1 MGPKGQL
8 DRLPVAHTGPILTLD
23 WSAPEGGAPGA
34 GGWIASGSLD
44 RTVKVWDLTNPH
56 FERTPTY
63 TIATQFPVRRVRWR
77 PGYECELAVTS
88 NAESGTGSMSDIA
101 DSGTIVDV
109 DMEKPEVAPVKGR
122 ADIGDAVEIWD
133 VRRGHI
139 AKWRVGGSSIE
150 GGVTGPS
157 SLSRVDRAGLRFACS
172 GKQISSFGTRTL
184 SGHNTHPG
192 RLLNLISGIHIGP
205 WTPFPVLRLRGL
217 FRTRL
222 LLWQTRRFHGRSL
235 TMTCGFYFIVY

>member
-1 MGPKGQL
+1 MRSSVI
-8 DRLPVAHTGPILTLD
+8 RLHHPAAVRTAAFSCSQACPVHAVVGLNDNGCLYRLVVVTIITLSAYPFSLSMTSRWVQNDSLTVYPSRTRVPFSRSTGPLQREVHL
-23 WSAPEGGAPGA
+23 PGA

-101 DSGTIVDV
+101 DSGTVVDV

-122 ADIGDAVEIWD
+122 ADIGDSVEIWD

-150 GGVTGPS
+150 GGVTGTS
-157 SLSRVDRAGLRFACS
+157 
-172 GKQISSFGTRTL
+172 
-184 SGHNTHPG
+184 
-192 RLLNLISGIHIGP
+192 
-205 WTPFPVLRLRGL
+205 PF
-217 FRTRL
+217 
-222 LLWQTRRFHGRSL
+222 
-235 TMTCGFYFIVY
+235 YA

>member
-1 MGPKGQL
+1 MLLWVWTMVVCIGRWLLQSLRPLLIRSLRYDFSMGPKGQL

-23 WSAPEGGAPGA
+23 WCAPEGGAPGA

-88 NAESGTGSMSDIA
+88 NAESGTGSMSDIT

-109 DMEKPEVAPVKGR
+109 DIEKPEVASVKGR

-150 GGVTGPS
+150 GGVTGASP
-157 SLSRVDRAGLRFACS
+157 LYA
-172 GKQISSFGTRTL
+172 
-184 SGHNTHPG
+184 
-192 RLLNLISGIHIGP
+192 
-205 WTPFPVLRLRGL
+205 
-217 FRTRL
+217 
-222 LLWQTRRFHGRSL
+222 
-235 TMTCGFYFIVY
+235 